1 MIASRSMSPRPG
13 AAVNT
18 ACPPRRSC
26 VRRRRRPP
34 AAVDK
39 LGAGDARTETLA
51 FGAELPTPAID
62 IAGVDNT
69 VGFSLIVA
77 G

>member
-1 MIASRSMSPRPG
+1 
-13 AAVNT
+13 
-18 ACPPRRSC
+18 
-26 VRRRRRPP
+26 
-34 AAVDK
+34 VDK